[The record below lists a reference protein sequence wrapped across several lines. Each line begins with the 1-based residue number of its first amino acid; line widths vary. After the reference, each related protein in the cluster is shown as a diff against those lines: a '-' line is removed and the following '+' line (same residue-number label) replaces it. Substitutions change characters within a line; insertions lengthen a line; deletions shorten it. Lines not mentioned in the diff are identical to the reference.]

1 MTLTLQIVKAVFA
14 LPHPPATSTSTS
26 TFTPHVHRSIQFN
39 SIPSQFTRSLELRC
53 TPLHTLF
60 CRSSQDS
67 DRLKGFLPLR
77 KWKGSRVV
85 YRGFQYWASRCWPCP
100 SGNETKIHLPDD
112 DTSTIFP
119 LLCSTLS
126 SSVFRRSLCPL
137 PPSISFLDPT
147 AEVDGQSACIWIGVQ
162 SRVVFS
168 FFQRFLSNFELSPI
182 IACRTGYDLEL
193 PNPRHLSTVHPP
205 TPSPHHIVPI

>member
-1 MTLTLQIVKAVFA
+1 LNCGA
-14 LPHPPATSTSTS
+14 LPSTHFFVVPPKTPIASRDFSHSGSGKAPGSFTGVSNTGPVAAGRAHQETRLKSTSRT
-26 TFTPHVHRSIQFN
+26 TTLL
-39 SIPSQFTRSLELRC
+39 PSS
-53 TPLHTLF
+53 HY
-60 CRSSQDS
+60 S
-67 DRLKGFLPLR
+67 
-77 KWKGSRVV
+77 V
-85 YRGFQYWASRCWPCP
+85 
-100 SGNETKIHLPDD
+100 
-112 DTSTIFP
+112 
-119 LLCSTLS
+119 CSTLS